1 MNQNL
6 HCSYPRIN
14 DFVHCN
20 FPNHNYMKNL
30 ETNKQTKRDGGA
42 KRCGGQ
48 RIPTAGA
55 RRGKNRRWST
65 DPGHHLQI

>member
-30 ETNKQTKRDGGA
+30 ETNKQTNEEGRSSQKMWGSKD
-42 KRCGGQ
+42 
-48 RIPTAGA
+48 PD
-55 RRGKNRRWST
+55 RRR
-65 DPGHHLQI
+65 